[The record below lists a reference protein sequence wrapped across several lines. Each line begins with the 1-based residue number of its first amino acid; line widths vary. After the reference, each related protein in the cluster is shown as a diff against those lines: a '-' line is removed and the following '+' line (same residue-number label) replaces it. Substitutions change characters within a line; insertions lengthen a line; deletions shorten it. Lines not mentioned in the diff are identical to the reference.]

1 MEVRNADLS
10 VNFAGVTL
18 KNPVVTVSGTCG
30 FGEEYAP
37 YYRPEQLGA
46 IAVKGMTLA
55 PRLGNPPPRIAETPS
70 GILNS
75 IGLQNPGVEAF
86 IGNELPRLKKDGATV
101 IANIAGST
109 ISDYCK
115 VAERLD
121 ETDVDFIEMNISCPN
136 VKEGGV
142 AFGTNPKTVNEITNA
157 VKIHTSKPLIV
168 KLSPNVTDITETA
181 KAAEAGGANALSLI
195 NTLLGMRI
203 DIKTKRPILHNNC
216 GGLSGPAVFPVALRM
231 VWQVRNAVSL
241 PILGMGGI
249 SSGEDAIEMLIAGAD
264 AVGVGTAMFAN
275 PYLPLEI
282 ADGIAKYMDENNIK
296 SVADISASVMPW

>member
-1 MEVRNADLS
+1 MRNVDLS
-10 VNFAGVTL
+10 TNFAGVTL

-30 FGEEYAP
+30 FGEEYSP
-37 YYRPEQLGA
+37 YYEANQLGA

-75 IGLQNPGVEAF
+75 IGLQNPGVNVFVEK
-86 IGNELPRLKKDGATV
+86 ELPRLKAEGATV
-101 IANIAGST
+101 IANISGST
-109 ISDYCK
+109 IADYCK
-115 VAERLD
+115 VAEILS

-142 AFGTNPKTVNEITNA
+142 AFGTNAKTILEITSE
-157 VKIHTSKPLIV
+157 VKKHSKKPVIV
-168 KLSPNVTDITETA
+168 KLSPNVTDITEMA
-181 KAAEAGGANALSLI
+181 RAAEAGGADALALI

-203 DIKTKRPILHNNC
+203 DIKTKRPILHNNV
-216 GGLSGPAVFPVALRM
+216 GGLSGPAVFPVAVRM
-231 VWQVRNAVSL
+231 VWQARNAVKL

-249 SSGEDAIEMLIAGAD
+249 ASANDAIEMLIAGAD
-264 AVGVGTAMFAN
+264 IIGVGTAMFAN

-282 ADGIAKYMDENNIK
+282 IEGIAAYMDANGIK
-296 SVADISASVMPW
+296 NVADISATVKPW

>member
-1 MEVRNADLS
+1 MKKADLS

-30 FGEEYAP
+30 FGEEYSA
-37 YYRPEQLGA
+37 YYEPVQLGA

-75 IGLQNPGVEAF
+75 IGLQNPGVDAF
-86 IGNELPRLKKDGATV
+86 IENELPRLKSEGAVV

-109 ISDYCK
+109 ISDYCR
-115 VAERLD
+115 VAEKLD

-142 AFGTNPKTVNEITNA
+142 AFGTSAKTVNEITNA

-181 KAAEAGGANALSLI
+181 RAAEAGGANALSLI

-203 DIKTKRPILHNNC
+203 DIKTRRPILKNNC
-216 GGLSGPAVFPVALRM
+216 GGLSGPAIFPVALRM
-231 VWQVRNAVSL
+231 IWQVRNAVSL
-241 PILGMGGI
+241 PLLGMGGV
-249 SSGEDAIEMLIAGAD
+249 SSAEDAIEMLMAGAD
-264 AVGVGTAMFAN
+264 VIGVGTAMFAD
-275 PYLPLEI
+275 PYLPLRIINGVEKFMEENDI
-282 ADGIAKYMDENNIK
+282 A
-296 SVADISASVMPW
+296 SVADISGSVKPW

>member
-1 MEVRNADLS
+1 MAELS
-10 VNFAGVTL
+10 VKFAGVEL

-37 YYRPEQLGA
+37 YYKASELGA

-55 PRLGNPPPRIAETPS
+55 PRDGNPPPRIAETPA

-75 IGLQNPGVEAF
+75 IGLQNPGVDAF
-86 IGNELPRLKKDGATV
+86 IERELPRLKSEGATV
-101 IANIAGST
+101 IANISGST
-109 ISDYCK
+109 IADYCK
-115 VAERLD
+115 VAEKLS

-142 AFGTNPKTVNEITNA
+142 AFGTNAKTIHEITSS
-157 VKIHTSKPLIV
+157 VKANSKKPLIV
-168 KLSPNVTDITETA
+168 KLSPNVTDITEMA
-181 KAAEAGGANALSLI
+181 RAAEAGGADALSLI

-203 DIKTKRPILHNNC
+203 DLKTKRPILRNNV

-231 VWQVRNAVSL
+231 VWQVRNAVKL
-241 PILGMGGI
+241 PLIGMGGI
-249 SSGEDAIEMLIAGAD
+249 ASASDAIEMLIAGAD
-264 AVGVGTAMFAN
+264 IIGVGTAMFAN

-282 ADGIAKYMDENNIK
+282 IEGLNAYLDENGIG
-296 SVADISASVMPW
+296 SVSELSATVKPW

>member
-1 MEVRNADLS
+1 MKNIDLS

-18 KNPVVTVSGTCG
+18 KNPVVTVSGACG

-37 YYRPEQLGA
+37 YYKASELGA
-46 IAVKGMTLA
+46 IACKGTTLA
-55 PRLGNPPPRIAETPS
+55 PRLGNPPPRIAETPA

-75 IGLQNPGVEAF
+75 IGLQNPGLDVLIDE
-86 IGNELPRLKKDGATV
+86 ELPRLKKEGATV
-101 IANIAGST
+101 IANISGST
-109 ISDYCK
+109 IADYCK
-115 VAERLD
+115 VAERLSD
-121 ETDVDFIEMNISCPN
+121 TDVDLIEMNISCPN

-142 AFGTNPKTVNEITNA
+142 AFGTNSKTVFEITSE
-157 VKIHTSKPLIV
+157 VKKNSKKPIIV
-168 KLSPNVTDITETA
+168 KLSPNVTDITEMA
-181 KAAEAGGANALSLI
+181 RAAEAGGANALALI

-203 DIKTKRPILHNNC
+203 DIKTKRPILHNNV
-216 GGLSGPAVFPVALRM
+216 GGLSGPAVFPVAVRM

-249 SSGEDAIEMLIAGAD
+249 ASANDAIEMLIAGAD

-282 ADGIAKYMDENNIK
+282 IDGIAKYMEENGIK
-296 SVADISASVMPW
+296 NVSDISATVQPW

>member
-1 MEVRNADLS
+1 MKKIDLS

-18 KNPVVTVSGTCG
+18 KNPVVTVSGACG

-37 YYRPEQLGA
+37 YYKASDLGA
-46 IAVKGMTLA
+46 IACKGTTLA
-55 PRLGNPPPRIAETPS
+55 PRLGNPTPRIAETPA

-75 IGLQNPGVEAF
+75 IGLQNPGLDVLIDE
-86 IGNELPRLKKDGATV
+86 ELPRLKNEGATV
-101 IANIAGST
+101 IANISGST
-109 ISDYCK
+109 IADYCK
-115 VAERLD
+115 VAERLS

-142 AFGTNPKTVNEITNA
+142 AFGTNSKTVFEITSE
-157 VKIHTSKPLIV
+157 VKKHSKKPIIV
-168 KLSPNVTDITETA
+168 KLSPNVTDITEMA
-181 KAAEAGGANALSLI
+181 RAAEAGGANALALI

-203 DIKTKRPILHNNC
+203 DIKTKRPILHNNV
-216 GGLSGPAVFPVALRM
+216 GGLSGPAVFPVAVRM

-249 SSGEDAIEMLIAGAD
+249 ASANDAIEMLVAGAD
-264 AVGVGTAMFAN
+264 AIGVGTAMFAN

-282 ADGIAKYMDENNIK
+282 IDGIAKYMEENGIK
-296 SVADISASVMPW
+296 NVSDISATVQPW

>member
-1 MEVRNADLS
+1 MAELS
-10 VNFAGVTL
+10 VKFAGVEL

-37 YYRPEQLGA
+37 YYKASELGA

-55 PRLGNPPPRIAETPS
+55 PRDGNPPPRIAETPA

-75 IGLQNPGVEAF
+75 IGLQNPGVDAF
-86 IGNELPRLKKDGATV
+86 IGRELPRLKSEGATV
-101 IANIAGST
+101 IANISGST
-109 ISDYCK
+109 IADYCR
-115 VAERLD
+115 VAEKLS

-142 AFGTNPKTVNEITNA
+142 AFGTNAKTIHEITSS
-157 VKIHTSKPLIV
+157 VKAHSKKPLIV
-168 KLSPNVTDITETA
+168 KLSPNVTDITEMA
-181 KAAEAGGANALSLI
+181 RAAEAGGADALSLI

-203 DIKTKRPILHNNC
+203 DLKTRRPILHNNV

-231 VWQVRNAVSL
+231 VWQVRNAVKL
-241 PILGMGGI
+241 PLIGMGGI
-249 SSGEDAIEMLIAGAD
+249 ASASDAIEMLIAGAD
-264 AVGVGTAMFAN
+264 IIGVGTAMFAN

-282 ADGIAKYMDENNIK
+282 IEGLNAYLDENGIG
-296 SVADISASVMPW
+296 SVSELSATVKPW

>member
-1 MEVRNADLS
+1 MADLY
-10 VNFAGVTL
+10 VKFAGVEL

-37 YYRPEQLGA
+37 YYRASELGA

-55 PRLGNPPPRIAETPS
+55 PRDGNPPPRIAETPA

-75 IGLQNPGVEAF
+75 IGLQNPGVDAF
-86 IGNELPRLKKDGATV
+86 IGRELPRLKSEGATV
-101 IANIAGST
+101 IANISGST
-109 ISDYCK
+109 IADYCR
-115 VAERLD
+115 VAEKLS

-142 AFGTNPKTVNEITNA
+142 AFGTNAKTIHEITSS
-157 VKIHTSKPLIV
+157 VKAHSKKPLIV
-168 KLSPNVTDITETA
+168 KLSPNVTDITEMA
-181 KAAEAGGANALSLI
+181 RAAEAGGADALSLI

-203 DIKTKRPILHNNC
+203 DLKTRRPILHNNV

-231 VWQVRNAVSL
+231 VWQVRNAVKL
-241 PILGMGGI
+241 PLIGMGGI
-249 SSGEDAIEMLIAGAD
+249 ASASDAIEMLIAGAD
-264 AVGVGTAMFAN
+264 IIGVGTAMFAN

-282 ADGIAKYMDENNIK
+282 IEGLNAYLDENGVG
-296 SVADISASVMPW
+296 SVSELSATVKPW

>member
-1 MEVRNADLS
+1 MKAIDLS

-37 YYRPEQLGA
+37 FYKPSELGA

-55 PRLGNPPPRIAETPS
+55 PRLGNPPPRIAETPA

-75 IGLQNPGVEAF
+75 IGLQNPGVDAF
-86 IGNELPRLKKDGATV
+86 VENELPRLKAEGACV
-101 IANIAGST
+101 IANISGST
-109 ISDYCK
+109 IADYCK
-115 VAERLD
+115 VAEILS

-142 AFGTNPKTVNEITNA
+142 AFGTNAKTVNEITSE
-157 VKIHTSKPLIV
+157 VKKHTNKPLIV
-168 KLSPNVTDITETA
+168 KLSPNVTDITEMA
-181 KAAEAGGANALSLI
+181 RAAEAGGANALSLI

-203 DIKTKRPILHNNC
+203 DLKTRRPILHNNV
-216 GGLSGPAVFPVALRM
+216 GGLSGPAVFPVAVRM

-241 PILGMGGI
+241 PLLGMGGI
-249 SSGEDAIEMLIAGAD
+249 ASAEDAIEMLIAGAD
-264 AVGVGTAMFAN
+264 AIGVGTAMFAN
-275 PYLPLEI
+275 PNLPMEI
-282 ADGIAKYMDENNIK
+282 ADGIAKYMEANSIEH
-296 SVADISASVMPW
+296 VADISATVQPW

>member
-1 MEVRNADLS
+1 
-10 VNFAGVTL
+10 
-18 KNPVVTVSGTCG
+18 
-30 FGEEYAP
+30 
-37 YYRPEQLGA
+37 
-46 IAVKGMTLA
+46 
-55 PRLGNPPPRIAETPS
+55 
-70 GILNS
+70 
-75 IGLQNPGVEAF
+75 
-86 IGNELPRLKKDGATV
+86 
-101 IANIAGST
+101 
-109 ISDYCK
+109 
-115 VAERLD
+115 
-121 ETDVDFIEMNISCPN
+121 MNISCPN

-142 AFGTNPKTVNEITNA
+142 AFGTNPKTVSEITNA
-157 VKIHTSKPLIV
+157 VRIHTSKPLIV

-181 KAAEAGGANALSLI
+181 RAAEAGGANALSLI

-216 GGLSGPAVFPVALRM
+216 GGLSGPAVFPVAVRM

-249 SSGEDAIEMLIAGAD
+249 SSAEDAIEMLIAGAD

-282 ADGIAKYMDENNIK
+282 ADGIAKCMDENNIK

>member
-1 MEVRNADLS
+1 MKNIDLS

-18 KNPVVTVSGTCG
+18 KNPVVTVSGACG

-37 YYRPEQLGA
+37 YYKASELGA
-46 IAVKGMTLA
+46 IACKGTTLA
-55 PRLGNPPPRIAETPS
+55 PRLGNPPPRIAETPA

-75 IGLQNPGVEAF
+75 IGLQNPGLDVL
-86 IGNELPRLKKDGATV
+86 IGDELPRLKKEGATV
-101 IANIAGST
+101 IANISGST
-109 ISDYCK
+109 IADYCK
-115 VAERLD
+115 VAERLSD
-121 ETDVDFIEMNISCPN
+121 TDVDLIEMNISCPN

-142 AFGTNPKTVNEITNA
+142 AFGTNSKTVFEITSE
-157 VKIHTSKPLIV
+157 VKKYSKKPIIV
-168 KLSPNVTDITETA
+168 KLSPNVTDITEMA
-181 KAAEAGGANALSLI
+181 RAAEAGGANALALI

-203 DIKTKRPILHNNC
+203 DIKTKRPILHNNV
-216 GGLSGPAVFPVALRM
+216 GGLSGPAVFPVAVRM

-249 SSGEDAIEMLIAGAD
+249 ASANDAIEMLIAGAD

-282 ADGIAKYMDENNIK
+282 IDGIAKYMEENGIK
-296 SVADISASVMPW
+296 SVADISATVQPW

>member
-1 MEVRNADLS
+1 MRNVDLS

-18 KNPVVTVSGTCG
+18 KNPVVTVSGACG

-37 YYRPEQLGA
+37 YYKASELGA
-46 IAVKGMTLA
+46 IACKGTTLA
-55 PRLGNPPPRIAETPS
+55 PRLGNPPPRIAETPA

-75 IGLQNPGVEAF
+75 IGLQNPGLDVLIDE
-86 IGNELPRLKKDGATV
+86 ELPRLKNEGATV
-101 IANIAGST
+101 IANISGST
-109 ISDYCK
+109 IADYCK
-115 VAERLD
+115 VAERLS
-121 ETDVDFIEMNISCPN
+121 ETDVDLIEMNISCPN

-142 AFGTNPKTVNEITNA
+142 AFGTNSKTVFEITSE
-157 VKIHTSKPLIV
+157 VKKHSTKPVIV
-168 KLSPNVTDITETA
+168 KLSPNVTDITEMA
-181 KAAEAGGANALSLI
+181 RAAEAGGANALALI

-203 DIKTKRPILHNNC
+203 DIKTKRPILHNNV
-216 GGLSGPAVFPVALRM
+216 GGLSGPAVFPVAVRM

-249 SSGEDAIEMLIAGAD
+249 ASANDAIEMLIAGAD

-282 ADGIAKYMDENNIK
+282 IDGIAKYMEENGIK
-296 SVADISASVMPW
+296 NVADISATVQPW